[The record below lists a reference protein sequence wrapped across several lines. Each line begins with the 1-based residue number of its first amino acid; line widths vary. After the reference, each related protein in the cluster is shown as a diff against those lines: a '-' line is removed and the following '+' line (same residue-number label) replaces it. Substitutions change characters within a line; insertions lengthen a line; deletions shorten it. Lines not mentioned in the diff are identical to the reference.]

1 MNTYP
6 AISFTVRNR
15 KWLRLAISSV
25 SFAALMYLAFRW
37 SSVEVAVAA
46 VAVGLLLYF
55 VLALVF
61 EILILI
67 YETLVPQL

>member
-1 MNTYP
+1 MNAYP

-15 KWLRLAISSV
+15 MLLRLAISGV
-25 SFAALMYLAFRW
+25 PFLALAYLAFRW
-37 SSVEVAVAA
+37 KSVEIGVVGVILGLAVY
-46 VAVGLLLYF
+46 L

-61 EILILI
+61 EILKLI

>member
-15 KWLRLAISSV
+15 KSLRLAISIV

-55 VLALVF
+55 VLSLVF